1 MKRIAVI
8 ATDGKF
14 AGFLM
19 QSIQRYMNRYAE
31 FTSYSMAELEGKE
44 TIEEDFIL
52 LSAFTI
58 YQKVR

>member
-19 QSIQRYMNRYAE
+19 QSIQRYILQACEER
-31 FTSYSMAELEGKE
+31 MARDAQHNE
-44 TIEEDFIL
+44 TPE
-52 LSAFTI
+52 S
-58 YQKVR
+58 